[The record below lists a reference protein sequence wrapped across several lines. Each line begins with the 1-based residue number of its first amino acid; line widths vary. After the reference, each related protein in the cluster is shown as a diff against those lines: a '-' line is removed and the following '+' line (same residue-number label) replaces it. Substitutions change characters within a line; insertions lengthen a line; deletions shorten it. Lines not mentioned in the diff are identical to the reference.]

1 MTQELIEFRS
11 RILGIFADSG
21 ILAQDPGPDE
31 DIDLR
36 DFIEDSIQ
44 FVSAV
49 VEIENQ
55 FDIELHDELLSP
67 ESLASIN
74 GFCTSLWELIH
85 A

>member
-11 RILGIFADSG
+11 RILEIFAESG

-67 ESLASIN
+67 ESLAPIN